1 MANPIYLA
9 ALLLGPAQADV
20 KATSFDAFVGKFLA
34 ETQVPGVAIIV
45 KDKGKVLVSK
55 GYGFADLEH
64 SSPMTVHSVHE
75 LASVSKQFTA
85 AAIML
90 LTEQGKVA
98 LTDTLDKF
106 VEDAPESWKKITVTH
121 LLEHTSGLA
130 DYLSDES
137 VIRKDGLL
145 RNIVRDLKSKP
156 VRFAPGEKWEYSN
169 SGYLMLG
176 YIVLKVSGKA
186 VGPFC
191 EENLLKPA
199 GMKTARSNDPLAIVP
214 NRATGYSKP
223 GKSVEK
229 EDYTSRTYSA
239 TGDGHLMASAKD
251 LLAWSE
257 AMQQN
262 KVLKPSSWKQM
273 RLISTP
279 SRKETESG
287 VVTGYGKGLGV
298 IEEKGSITV
307 NHSGGWLGTSTFLQ
321 TGITKPT
328 TIIIMMNSDFAG
340 FGPLLKEIQSRL
352 KTGKF

>member
-1 MANPIYLA
+1 MANAVLLA
-9 ALLLGPAQADV
+9 AVMLGSAQTNV
-20 KATSFDAFVGKFLA
+20 KATSFDAFVEKFLKD
-34 ETQVPGVAIIV
+34 TQVPGVAIIV
-45 KDKGKVLVSK
+45 KDKGKLHVSK

-64 SSPMTVHSVHE
+64 RAPMTVNSVHE

-85 AAIML
+85 ASIML
-90 LTEQGKVA
+90 LAEQGKLA

-106 VEDAPESWKKITVTH
+106 VEDAPAVWKKITVTH

-145 RNIVRDLKSKP
+145 RNIVRELRAKP

-176 YIVLKVSGKA
+176 YIVLKVSGKE

-199 GMKTARSNDPLAIVP
+199 GMKTARTNDPLAIVP

-223 GKSVEK
+223 RTMVLK

-239 TGDGHLMASAKD
+239 TGDGHLMASAQD

-262 KVLKPSSWKQM
+262 RVLKAESWKQM
-273 RLISTP
+273 REMSAP
-279 SRKETESG
+279 SRKEVADG
-287 VVTGYGKGLGV
+287 LVNGYGKGLA
-298 IEEKGSITV
+298 ILEDKGILSV
-307 NHSGGWLGTSTFLQ
+307 NHSGGWLGTTTFLQ
-321 TGITKPT
+321 TGITRPT
-328 TIIIMMNSDFAG
+328 TIIIMMNSDFAS
-340 FGPLLKEIQSRL
+340 FGPLLKEIEGRL
-352 KTGKF
+352 EKGKF